1 LQIKYPGIF
10 FLILSIYVC
19 RVSLKLG
26 LGTLHKPGSGFI
38 SFWSGIILGILT
50 IMMLIQNIWLDK
62 ADRAE
67 EKKEK
72 IQWRAVFLSLG
83 ALFVSILIFERLGY
97 IISTILFVVFLFKCI
112 EKKGWLAT
120 ILASL
125 LMTFA
130 SYYIFKVLLQAELPK
145 GIFGF

>member
-1 LQIKYPGIF
+1 LQIRYPGIF
-10 FLILSIYVC
+10 FLLLSIYVC
-19 RVSLKLG
+19 WVSLKLG

-50 IMMLIQNIWLDK
+50 IMMLIQNIWIDK
-62 ADRAE
+62 VDRTE

-72 IQWRAVFLSLG
+72 THWRTVILALASL
-83 ALFVSILIFERLGY
+83 FICILIFERLGY
-97 IISTILFVVFLFKCI
+97 IISTILFVGFLFKCI
-112 EKKGWLAT
+112 EKKGWFVT

-125 LMTFA
+125 IMTLA

>member
-10 FLILSIYVC
+10 FFLLSIYVC

-26 LGTLHKPGSGFI
+26 LGHLQKPGPGFI
-38 SFWSGIILGILT
+38 SFWSGVILGILT
-50 IMMLIQNIWLDK
+50 IMMVIQSIWFDK

-72 IQWRAVFLSLG
+72 TRWRAIFLSLG
-83 ALFVSILIFERLGY
+83 ALFVSILIFEHLGF
-97 IISTILFVVFLFKCI
+97 IISTLLLVGFLLKCI
-112 EKKGWLAT
+112 EKKGWVVT

-125 LMTFA
+125 LMTLA
-130 SYYIFKVLLQAELPK
+130 SYYIFKVLLEAELPK

>member
-1 LQIKYPGIF
+1 MQIKYPGIF
-10 FLILSIYVC
+10 FLLLSIYVC
-19 RVSLKLG
+19 KVSLKLG

-50 IMMLIQNIWLDK
+50 IMMLIQNIWLNK
-62 ADRAE
+62 AESAE
-67 EKKEK
+67 EKKVRV
-72 IQWRAVFLSLG
+72 QWKTVILALVSL
-83 ALFVSILIFERLGY
+83 FICILIFERLGFL
-97 IISTILFVVFLFKCI
+97 ISTTLFVGFLFKGI
-112 EKKGWLAT
+112 EKKRWFAT

>member
-1 LQIKYPGIF
+1 MQIRYPGIF
-10 FLILSIYVC
+10 FLLLSIYVC

-26 LGTLHKPGSGFI
+26 LGTLQKPGSGFI
-38 SFWSGIILGILT
+38 SFGSGVILGILT

-62 ADRAE
+62 ADRAG

-72 IQWRAVFLSLG
+72 TQWRAVFLSLS

-97 IISTILFVVFLFKCI
+97 IFSTILFVMFLFKCI
-112 EKKGWLAT
+112 EKKGWFLT
-120 ILASL
+120 ILAAL
-125 LMTFA
+125 LMTLA

-145 GIFGF
+145 GIFAF

>member
-1 LQIKYPGIF
+1 
-10 FLILSIYVC
+10 
-19 RVSLKLG
+19 VSLKLG

-50 IMMLIQNIWLDK
+50 IMMLIQNIWFGK

-67 EKKEK
+67 EKREK
-72 IQWRAVFLSLG
+72 TLWRTVILALVSL
-83 ALFVSILIFERLGY
+83 FICILIFEHLGF
-97 IISTILFVVFLFKCI
+97 IISTTLFVGFLFKAI
-112 EKKGWLAT
+112 EKKGWFVT

-125 LMTFA
+125 LMTLA

>member
-1 LQIKYPGIF
+1 MQIKYPGIF
-10 FLILSIYVC
+10 FLLLSIYVC

-26 LGTLHKPGSGFI
+26 LGTLHKPGPGFI

-62 ADRAE
+62 ADSAE

-72 IQWRAVFLSLG
+72 TQWRAVFLSLG
-83 ALFVSILIFERLGY
+83 ALFVSILIIEPLGF
-97 IISTILFVVFLFKCI
+97 IISTILFVGFLFKCI
-112 EKKGWLAT
+112 EKKGWFAT

-125 LMTFA
+125 LMTLA

>member
-1 LQIKYPGIF
+1 
-10 FLILSIYVC
+10 
-19 RVSLKLG
+19 VSLKLG

-50 IMMLIQNIWLDK
+50 IMMLIQNIWFDK

-72 IQWRAVFLSLG
+72 IHWRTVILALVSL
-83 ALFVSILIFERLGY
+83 FICILIFEPLGF
-97 IISTILFVVFLFKCI
+97 IISTTLFVGFLFKGI
-112 EKKGWLAT
+112 EKKGWFAT

>member
-1 LQIKYPGIF
+1 MQIKYPGIF
-10 FLILSIYVC
+10 FLLLSIYVC

-38 SFWSGIILGILT
+38 SFWSGIILGMLT
-50 IMMLIQNIWLDK
+50 LMMLIQDIWFNK
-62 ADRAE
+62 ANRAE

-72 IQWRAVFLSLG
+72 THWKAVILALA
-83 ALFVSILIFERLGY
+83 ALFICILIFERLGF
-97 IISTILFVVFLFKCI
+97 IISTTLFVGFLFKCI
-112 EKKGWLAT
+112 EKKGWFIT

-125 LMTFA
+125 LMTLA

>member
-1 LQIKYPGIF
+1 MKYPGIF
-10 FLILSIYVC
+10 FLFLSIYVC

-50 IMMLIQNIWLDK
+50 IMMLIQNIWFDK

-72 IQWRAVFLSLG
+72 IHWRTVILALVSL
-83 ALFVSILIFERLGY
+83 FICILIFEPLGF
-97 IISTILFVVFLFKCI
+97 IISTTLFVGFLFKGI
-112 EKKGWLAT
+112 EKKGWFAT

>member
-1 LQIKYPGIF
+1 LQIRYPGIF
-10 FLILSIYVC
+10 FLVLSIYVC

-38 SFWSGIILGILT
+38 SFWSGIMLGILT

-72 IQWRAVFLSLG
+72 THWRTVVLALVSL
-83 ALFVSILIFERLGY
+83 FICILIFERVGF
-97 IISTILFVVFLFKCI
+97 IISTTLFVGFLFKGI
-112 EKKGWLAT
+112 EREGWFVT